1 MSQNAIVN
9 CISMSGS
16 SAQIRYQPFVIP
28 VIPKPANDIEQSNTE
43 QLKILALKPSA
54 SPPHGIKWKAR
65 RTEETIFSW
74 PLSFGSNP
82 FIRLIESVKQNHP
95 VLALA
100 TCSKEFP
107 SFPAGAG
114 VGLVG
119 EESRFPMDLIFQ
131 HFQIARKDLHFGN
144 STESWNERFPDMHV
158 EGVLRLEP
166 DIEIASEYDL
176 VNLHVL
182 ACAMNARIFL
192 LWTLD
197 EEPQALFSLELGP
210 LSGTKFDVPLA
221 IKRSAD
227 RGDSM
232 NRMLFRIVSKSTGE
246 VCENNGVP
254 EEFFE
259 NDPCVRTLEL
269 SEGHRVPYFAQSKV
283 RQGSGECF
291 VSVSAVSDLKFPTM
305 KLKKTDANRFKLNFF
320 VGSGEFAT
328 LVNNI
333 SGSCRAPSKCNK
345 AKCGNEDEPFD
356 IGTGS
361 TFLVSEGMSSHYL
374 IVKKAQGVTITHCE
388 WNVTNK
394 VELDFKELTE
404 SLLDDCKHP
413 FSYEE
418 IANWEYLRQLCALHM
433 CERVRTRPRF
443 ITSNTRTDGSDK
455 PKEDNHEFWLPY
467 VEEGKTG
474 CYRFLSSQEIA
485 KLPDQKV
492 FGERIGREE
501 PDIFPDSTKFFQ
513 VFTSDGILALNL
525 LYEVEELAKRYREN
539 LEMMKSG
546 SRTSRAVSFIVDRE
560 YRELSMIHQVTM
572 EILDKDVQ
580 NWSFSVAPD
589 EIEDVRN
596 IREFLSRIHC
606 DETIHRN
613 IYSVKNSASSFPVRL
628 KHMQRI
634 MREKASRYPAIP
646 RTVKPD
652 CPPDKDKNIVKN
664 QRKETALNCYELFDV
679 RGSPRVSRTVHGVV
693 YSAFDIKYAFIQ
705 GQRAVFVCASDDTFF
720 VYDVCDSSCVLDHE
734 HPYIEER
741 GEFLCATFNTFHN
754 SLIVCYMVNSS
765 CFIDAYP
772 MGEGPC
778 YKLVSRGRGN
788 NHRKARRRTLRV
800 ANISRHFFAVCY
812 DDSCESV
819 YFIDREQIQES
830 PSEAWQIERLPHLR
844 SFLKAKSVKNAY
856 FWDDD
861 GSGKVSVKDGVV
873 SVSYFGVDQDTEMF
887 APKFEPRVSSISSNK
902 RVVESVETATTLN
915 ETEAALV
922 QCFPVLIA
930 TQGYVVQYKDKSFV
944 TFRPSTTERL
954 LDVAIREFYQ
964 ACADSLC
971 LFSIEKFLLED
982 YPDNGIQL
990 VTVIDVCGR
999 FAGDFDSIFRTSF
1012 SSIPVHGVSASLT
1025 RVQVKD
1031 EEDRLVLIVYFN
1043 EDAAEAV
1050 EAAKETAEHSIL
1062 VCDSSRGKASRSAKG
1077 YGQVCLL
1084 GPAELRD
1091 RAWLKKNVIDKA
1103 TYVESATLLVRVKQ
1117 MIARYLTYKQFAWV
1131 PQSTRSH
1138 FCKQ

>member
-1 MSQNAIVN
+1 
-9 CISMSGS
+9 MSGS
-16 SAQIRYQPFVIP
+16 SAQIRYQPFIIP
-28 VIPKPANDIEQSNTE
+28 VIPKPANDREKSSTE
-43 QLKILALKPSA
+43 ELKILALKPSHSPA
-54 SPPHGIKWKAR
+54 SAISRKAR

-95 VLALA
+95 VLAVA
-100 TCSKEFP
+100 TCSEEFP
-107 SFPAGAG
+107 SFPAEGG
-114 VGLVG
+114 FGLVG

-144 STESWNERFPDMHV
+144 FTQSWNERFPDMHV

-166 DIEIASEYDL
+166 DIEIASEYDI

-197 EEPQALFSLELGP
+197 EQPLSLFSLELGP
-210 LSGTKFDVPLA
+210 LSGTKFDIPLA

-232 NRMLFRIVSKSTGE
+232 NRMLFQIVSKLAGN

-259 NDPCVRTLEL
+259 YNPCVRTLEL

-283 RQGSGECF
+283 RQGSGECS
-291 VSVSAVSDLKFPTM
+291 VSVSTVSDLRFPTM
-305 KLKKTDANRFKLNFF
+305 KLSKIDESKFELDLI

-333 SGSCRAPSKCNK
+333 SGSCRPPSRLNK
-345 AKCGNEDEPFD
+345 ENRVNEDEAFD

-361 TFLVSEGMSSHYL
+361 AFLVSEGMNCHYL
-374 IVKKAQGVTITHCE
+374 IVKKAQDVSINHCQ
-388 WNVTNK
+388 WNVK
-394 VELDFKELTE
+394 DIVELDYKKLTE
-404 SLLDDCKHP
+404 SLLDGCEHP

-418 IANWEYLRQLCALHM
+418 IANCVYLRQLCALHM

-443 ITSNTRTDGSDK
+443 ITSTTTGRTDETSEKDR
-455 PKEDNHEFWLPY
+455 EFWLPY
-467 VEEGKTG
+467 IEEGKTG
-474 CYRFLSSQEIA
+474 CYRFLSSQEILA
-485 KLPDQKV
+485 LSDHKD
-492 FGERIGREE
+492 FGRRISVEE
-501 PDIFPDSTKFFQ
+501 CDIFPDLSTFFH
-513 VFTSDGILALNL
+513 VFTNKGILEMNL
-525 LYEVEELAKRYREN
+525 LCEVQRLAERYRANLEEL
-539 LEMMKSG
+539 KSKN
-546 SRTSRAVSFIVDRE
+546 RATRAVSFIIDRE
-560 YRELSMIHQVTM
+560 YREMSMIHQVTM
-572 EILDKDVQ
+572 EILDKHVQ
-580 NWSFSVAPD
+580 NWDFLVAPD

-606 DETIHRN
+606 DAAIHRN
-613 IYSVKNSASSFPVRL
+613 IYLVKNSASAFPVRL

-634 MREKASRYPAIP
+634 MREKASPYPAIP

-652 CPPDKDKNIVKN
+652 CPPDKDKNIVKKE
-664 QRKETALNCYELFDV
+664 RKETVLKCYELFDV
-679 RGSPRVSRTVHGVV
+679 RSSPRVSRTVHGVV
-693 YSAFDIKYAFIQ
+693 YSAFDIKYAFIH
-705 GQRAVFVCASDDTFF
+705 GQRAVFVCASNDRFF

-734 HPYIEER
+734 HPYIEEN
-741 GEFLCATFNTFHN
+741 GEFLCAAFNTFHN
-754 SLIVCYMVNSS
+754 SLIVCYMSNSS

-772 MGEGPC
+772 MGKGPC
-778 YKLVSRGRGN
+778 YKPVSRGNR
-788 NHRKARRRTLRV
+788 RKVRRRTSRV
-800 ANISRHFFAVCY
+800 ANISKHFFAVCY

-819 YFIDREQIQES
+819 YFIDHEQVHES

-844 SFLKAKSVKNAY
+844 RFLKGKNVEKAY
-856 FWDDD
+856 FWDDG
-861 GSGKVSVKDGVV
+861 GSGKVSVENGIV
-873 SVSYFGVDQDTEMF
+873 SVSHFGVDRDTERF
-887 APKFEPRVSSISSNK
+887 VPKFEPRVSSISSNK
-902 RVVESVETATTLN
+902 RVGESVERASTLN

-930 TQGYVVQYKDKSFV
+930 TQGYIVQYKDDSFV
-944 TFRPSTTERL
+944 TFRPPTSERL
-954 LDVAIREFYQ
+954 LDIAIREFYQ
-964 ACADSLC
+964 TCADSLC

-982 YPDNGIQL
+982 YPDTGVQL

-1025 RVQVKD
+1025 RVQIKD
-1031 EEDRLVLIVYFN
+1031 GEDRLVLIVYFN
-1043 EDAAEAV
+1043 EDSAEAV
-1050 EAAKETAEHSIL
+1050 EAAKETTGHSIL
-1062 VCDSSRGKASRSAKG
+1062 LCDSSRGKASRSAKG
-1077 YGQVCLL
+1077 YEQVCLL

-1091 RAWLKKNVIDKA
+1091 RAWLKKNVIEKA
-1103 TYVESATLLVRVKQ
+1103 TYVESSELLVRVKQ
-1117 MIARYLTYKQFAWV
+1117 MIARYLTYRQFAWV
-1131 PQSTRSH
+1131 PQSTRCH
-1138 FCKQ
+1138 FCKE